1 MVHTVI
7 WPASQCSPSF
17 TTALPGEV
25 VVGLRGPFW
34 LVINQGSASDF
45 GRRLEVLRFRAH
57 RFASPH
63 GRPIACEWDDTDRI
77 IEAPVLVGVPFD
89 ASALW
94 MRALMGRSG
103 WLPQLGGLGP
113 EHMRTGWI
121 VSIQRGGAN
130 VFRAPA
136 TLGGGRLCNLLAP
149 QASQGPNPLLSRRPG
164 PIRLV
169 PGMGRA
175 LMSLYTARMG
185 SEGAD
190 VGTDRYEW
198 LNVLGLHL
206 GTRWQVWGRTRHL
219 SRYEG
224 GYWKRTEAGFPHPV
238 VVYLNDRGALTV
250 DGPTSFAVFEVNGT
264 SAAWL
269 LSNVADVDFMRSL
282 PARSHEGY
290 AQAVVRYEPACG
302 PHELGS
308 LHWLNALGGWE
319 TSLLEF
325 VAQSAVPT
333 QGSSIGRLAHPQVGH
348 ADYRLDPRA
357 DAQRAWPHDAVEQ
370 RLRARI
376 WAPTR
381 AERLW
386 LGELCTTP
394 LAYFEP
400 AQGGCYPLRIT
411 QAEQSLGGGDEDGP
425 WVAVEGI
432 LQAGAEATTSHGGT
446 FLHPAGPQGL

>member
-77 IEAPVLVGVPFD
+77 IEAPVLQGVPFD

-169 PGMGRA
+169 PGMVRV
-175 LMSLYTARMG
+175 LR
-185 SEGAD
+185 EGPAAGIRLLCLD
-190 VGTDRYEW
+190 EDR
-198 LNVLGLHL
+198 V
-206 GTRWQVWGRTRHL
+206 
-219 SRYEG
+219 
-224 GYWKRTEAGFPHPV
+224 
-238 VVYLNDRGALTV
+238 
-250 DGPTSFAVFEVNGT
+250 
-264 SAAWL
+264 
-269 LSNVADVDFMRSL
+269 SL
-282 PARSHEGY
+282 PEECR
-290 AQAVVRYEPACG
+290 AVVAADEPWAG
-302 PHELGS
+302 VSQTDKDDIE
-308 LHWLNALGGWE
+308 A
-319 TSLLEF
+319 
-325 VAQSAVPT
+325 
-333 QGSSIGRLAHPQVGH
+333 SSINKISEKETDGLGKENQTGKTKVGMKRLYLGASRFSGRFGSGERSPSWRQW
-348 ADYRLDPRA
+348 R
-357 DAQRAWPHDAVEQ
+357 WP
-370 RLRARI
+370 
-376 WAPTR
+376 
-381 AERLW
+381 
-386 LGELCTTP
+386 
-394 LAYFEP
+394 
-400 AQGGCYPLRIT
+400 
-411 QAEQSLGGGDEDGP
+411 
-425 WVAVEGI
+425 
-432 LQAGAEATTSHGGT
+432 
-446 FLHPAGPQGL
+446 